1 MIRTR
6 GDKTFEAVSH
16 IVMIL
21 VTLCVILPFIL
32 LVVSSFTEESE
43 LVAHGYSFFPKKL
56 SLESYRYLFKK
67 GGSIMRAYGT
77 TILVTLVGT
86 ALHVTMGSMLAFAL
100 SMKGLPGKRFWS
112 FYVFFTMLF
121 NGGLVPT
128 YLTYTNMLHVKNT
141 FFGLLV
147 PNLMLCAIHVLLMRS
162 YFSTSI
168 PDAIYEAAEIDG
180 AGIFTIYSRIVL
192 PLGKPIIVTISLFAG
207 LDYWNDWLNGLY
219 FISDQKKYGI
229 QTMLFRILEDI
240 RVLASASLG
249 SAGMNIKIPSVSI
262 RMAIAFVAIIPII
275 IIYPFLQKYF
285 QDGIALGAVKG

>member
-1 MIRTR
+1 
-6 GDKTFEAVSH
+6 
-16 IVMIL
+16 
-21 VTLCVILPFIL
+21 
-32 LVVSSFTEESE
+32 
-43 LVAHGYSFFPKKL
+43 
-56 SLESYRYLFKK
+56 
-67 GGSIMRAYGT
+67 
-77 TILVTLVGT
+77 
-86 ALHVTMGSMLAFAL
+86 
-100 SMKGLPGKRFWS
+100 
-112 FYVFFTMLF
+112 
-121 NGGLVPT
+121 
-128 YLTYTNMLHVKNT
+128 MLHVKNT